1 MEILTEHI
9 AAARLR
15 EVEGLAQPDR
25 PEVAAA
31 KRAYQSRRKAL
42 AWERLARW
50 VSGRAEKAAE
60 KAADEAK
67 V

>member
-1 MEILTEHI
+1 MEILIEQI
-9 AAARLR
+9 AGARLR
-15 EVEGLAQPDR
+15 EVEGLAQPGR
-25 PEVAAA
+25 LEVAAA

-50 VSGRAEKAAE
+50 ASGRAEKAAE
-60 KAADEAK
+60 EAK